1 MQTRSAD
8 EPMTVFVFCNECGN
22 RYKQYIGLGIKFRNI
37 LCSNTNHLNANPLK
51 FRLPYFQMETV
62 KLKFQVTE
70 WNPDNYYLV
79 SRKTSIIDCND
90 PYVFI

>member
-22 RYKQYIGLGIKFRNI
+22 RYKQYIGLGIKFQNI
-37 LCSNTNHLNANPLK
+37 LFNTNHLNANPLK

-62 KLKFQVTE
+62 KSNCQVTE
-70 WNPDNYYLV
+70 WNPENYDLV
-79 SRKTSIIDCND
+79 FSKRYQS
-90 PYVFI
+90 